1 MEKGVCDKLLA
12 VQMELKA
19 PKNQFN
25 NFGKYNY
32 RSCEDI
38 LEAVKPLCQKYNL
51 LLTLADAIVEIGG
64 RVYVRATATVVD
76 NDSVN
81 SEGYVSVNA
90 YAREDENKKG
100 MDGSQVT
107 GSTSSYA
114 RKYALNGLFLIDD
127 SKDADAMNG
136 GKPADPLVTAEEVG
150 LLKSLCTAL
159 KCPYEKTLE
168 WYKRKGLV
176 GENGM
181 TRDQC
186 WHIMKAVVDRAKK
199 EKANE
204 TAQKP
209 TD

>member
-12 VQMELKA
+12 IQMELKA
-19 PKNQFN
+19 PKNQYN
-25 NFGKYNY
+25 SFGKYHY

-38 LEAVKPLCQKYNL
+38 LEAVKPLCQKHNL

-100 MDGSQVT
+100 MDGAQVT

-127 SKDADAMNG
+127 NKDSDVTNN
-136 GKPADPLVTAEEVG
+136 GKPVDPPATKEETAH
-150 LLKSLCTAL
+150 LKALCTATG
-159 KCPYEKTLE
+159 CPYERLLGFYKVNERSMTKSQ
-168 WYKRKGLV
+168 YKRILG
-176 GENGM
+176 
-181 TRDQC
+181 
-186 WHIMKAVVDRAKK
+186 AVEARAKK

-204 TAQKP
+204 ATQKP
-209 TD
+209 AD

>member
-19 PKNQFN
+19 PKNQYN
-25 NFGKYNY
+25 SFGKYHY

-38 LEAVKPLCQKYNL
+38 LEAVKPLCQKHNL

-100 MDGSQVT
+100 MDGAQVT

-127 SKDADAMNG
+127 NKDSDVTNN
-136 GKPADPLVTAEEVG
+136 GKPVDPPATKKETAH
-150 LLKSLCTAL
+150 LKALCTATG
-159 KCPYEKTLE
+159 CSYERLLGFYKVNERSMTKSQ
-168 WYKRKGLV
+168 YKRILG
-176 GENGM
+176 
-181 TRDQC
+181 
-186 WHIMKAVVDRAKK
+186 AVEARAKK

-204 TAQKP
+204 AAQKP
-209 TD
+209 AD